1 VIVLD
6 THAWIWWLRP
16 SPELSPRVTELLDQA
31 DQLVLPSIVIW
42 EVAMLVRKQRIQ
54 LPTDQD
60 LEQFVRIALAHSR
73 TRLWPLTPRIG
84 IRAGLIGTE
93 LHGDPADRLIVATAL
108 ELGAPL
114 ATRDERIRALV
125 IPGLLTAW

>member
-1 VIVLD
+1 MIVLD
-6 THAWIWWLRP
+6 THAWIWWLRR
-16 SPELSPRVTELLDQA
+16 SPELSPHVAELLDQA

-42 EVAMLVRKQRIQ
+42 EVAMLVRKQRLQ
-54 LPTDQD
+54 LPADQD
-60 LEQFVRIALAHSR
+60 LDLFVRIALAHSR
-73 TRLWPLTPRIG
+73 TRLWPLTPGIG
-84 IRAGLIGTE
+84 IRAGMIGPQ

-114 ATRDERIRALV
+114 ATRDERITSAA